1 MNNKKTI
8 NGEYSDQIIEA
19 QTSNTEL
26 DVENKKEILNI
37 INNKRIYIKRRS
49 KNNNVSP
56 KNLKDNYIKEND
68 LLNKTKKDKSRT
80 IKQKVHK
87 EKDNC
92 LYGNNIKNIK
102 PYKCGNVY
110 CFCYINKYP
119 LITIGPQI
127 YYPII
132 LFLFNIIV
140 FVLVIKYILQKNNIF
155 FQIIEILLF
164 LFLIFNQLYTTLINE
179 GIPKRVWFL
188 STKIIKYLIEDE
200 NFYNEFNTNKYQICR
215 KCNILIDKSLKIIHC
230 DICNICCEF
239 YDHHCPWIGKCIG
252 KNNVLTF
259 KLFIFSN
266 FVFIIYNII
275 LIFIFLINK

>member
-1 MNNKKTI
+1 M
-8 NGEYSDQIIEA
+8 
-19 QTSNTEL
+19 
-26 DVENKKEILNI
+26 
-37 INNKRIYIKRRS
+37 
-49 KNNNVSP
+49 
-56 KNLKDNYIKEND
+56 
-68 LLNKTKKDKSRT
+68 
-80 IKQKVHK
+80 
-87 EKDNC
+87 
-92 LYGNNIKNIK
+92 
-102 PYKCGNVY
+102 
-110 CFCYINKYP
+110 
-119 LITIGPQI
+119 
-127 YYPII
+127 
-132 LFLFNIIV
+132 
-140 FVLVIKYILQKNNIF
+140 
-155 FQIIEILLF
+155 
-164 LFLIFNQLYTTLINE
+164 IFNQLYTTLINE
-179 GIPKRVWFL
+179 GIHKRVWFL